1 LNSHET
7 FPERA
12 IALDWE
18 WQPPH
23 YKLAFSS
30 YGSQAWGFVVQHRT
44 AFVSVALALAFG
56 LFVFRYEFQPTA
68 VALRIYAD
76 AIVVTGAVYA
86 LTWYVLA
93 RYFTKWKRM
102 RFVGTIAGVAVALAL
117 MWAGTSVHRYIG
129 QYWRYKTLNL
139 VELDRMPITE
149 HERVLSLNGI
159 YTLAKSLRDQTE
171 RVSKPTF
178 IKTPTGYCWSMAVE
192 PDRLW
197 QQWHDDIDE
206 VLCVPGGD
214 SSPDLARRGLI
225 PVHLTFGE
233 NLLWSR
239 NIDTCSRRALG
250 LFRFFSYEPER
261 PFVAERDGKRVW
273 IVPWIRWVGTLGVFF
288 PRPEFGGVQIIPETP
303 EYSALR
309 RWLWEAPKRVL
320 TGCGEWIPAQDV
332 HNHEFL
338 RGQNLMP
345 DSVSRSYA
353 ESFRFQESILGPLGF
368 FKAGDVRIADSEGD
382 MNKQPYTSY
391 YKMPLSDNRGDKL
404 YDSFALE
411 PNDVGK
417 KTLVTSLFVPGDG
430 IGPSYVYRHSLRNE
444 APMGIT
450 YVDSQVRQSRPD
462 FFWSD
467 RRVEEHRY
475 YIRDLPDTKGRVKRR
490 IMYLSVVVLVEKKT
504 DDKGAT
510 EVTTGSTPFI
520 AITDSDSRE
529 VEWVD
534 AHHPE
539 QWDEKLKAKFGPRWS
554 ERAK

>member
-1 LNSHET
+1 MNAHESDI
-7 FPERA
+7 RA
-12 IALDWE
+12 ETVPDWQWKPPAYPYAIRSYWGDVVSFVNRHRIA
-18 WQPPH
+18 
-23 YKLAFSS
+23 
-30 YGSQAWGFVVQHRT
+30 
-44 AFVSVALALAFG
+44 VALIAIGTLLI
-56 LFVFRYEFQPTA
+56 LFIFRYAFQPSA
-68 VALRIYAD
+68 RALRIYAD
-76 AIVVTGAVYA
+76 AIVVTGLAYWLVWYA
-86 LTWYVLA
+86 MHRWLNEWRRVRYVA
-93 RYFTKWKRM
+93 
-102 RFVGTIAGVAVALAL
+102 TISGVALVLFL
-117 MWAGTSVHRYIG
+117 MWAGTSVHRYVG
-129 QYWRYKTLNL
+129 QYWRYKTLDL
-139 VELDRMPITE
+139 VDLEKMPITE

-197 QQWHDDIDE
+197 QEWHDYVDE
-206 VLCVPGGD
+206 VLCVPGAD
-214 SSPDLARRGLI
+214 ASPDLAHRGQI
-225 PVHLTFGE
+225 PVRFEVGE

-239 NIDTCSRRALG
+239 NIYTCSIRALG
-250 LFRFFSYEPER
+250 PIRFFSYEPER
-261 PFVAERDGKRVW
+261 PFIAERDGKRVW
-273 IVPWIRWVGTLGVFF
+273 IVPWIKWVGTLGVFF
-288 PRPEFGGVQIIPETP
+288 PRPEFGGVQIIPEIP
-303 EYSALR
+303 EYSTLR
-309 RWLWEAPKRVL
+309 RWFWESPKRVL
-320 TGCGEWIPAQDV
+320 FGCGEWIPPQDV
-332 HNHEFL
+332 RKHEFL

-353 ESFRFQESILGPLGF
+353 ESFRFQESIFGPLGF
-368 FKAGDVRIADSEGD
+368 FKAGDVRIADSETD
-382 MNKQPYTSY
+382 VNKQPYTSY
-391 YKMPLSDNRGDKL
+391 YKMPLPDNRGDKL

-411 PNDVGK
+411 PNDIGK

-450 YVDSQVRQSRPD
+450 YVESQVRQSRPD

-490 IMYLSVVVLVEKKT
+490 IMYLSVVVLVEKRT
-504 DDKGAT
+504 DDKGVT

-539 QWDEKLKAKFGPRWS
+539 LWDQKLQAKFGPRWS